1 MLKFCILDDNLNVIN
16 KLSSMLESIFIN
28 NDYDAEISFKSTK
41 AEELVSFIS
50 ANSID
55 VLLIDIE
62 LKCKL
67 TGIEIAKQ
75 IRNLNKNCYI
85 IFTTAHLEY
94 GLIAYK
100 CKTFD
105 FLPKP
110 ITIERLEET
119 IIRLFDDIKENHKNF
134 IRLDNKNTII
144 DQQQIDYI
152 RREGMKIV
160 FHTNSRDYQ
169 IYSSFNKLQNQLPD
183 NFVRCHKSF
192 IANINNVTKVEPISN
207 LIYFK
212 DSFCD
217 IGPKYKNNFM
227 EVINNYGNL
236 K

>member
-1 MLKFCILDDNLNVIN
+1 MLD
-16 KLSSMLESIFIN
+16 SIFIN
-28 NDYDAEISFKSTK
+28 NDFDAEISFKSTK
-41 AEELVSFIS
+41 AEDALSFIS
-50 ANSID
+50 TNSID

-62 LKCKL
+62 LKYKL
-67 TGIEIAKQ
+67 TGIEIAKK
-75 IRNLNKNCYI
+75 IRDINKNCYI
-85 IFTTAHLEY
+85 IFTTGHLEY

-110 ITIERLEET
+110 ITLERLEET
-119 IIRLFDDIKENHKNF
+119 IIRLFDDIKGNYKKF

-152 RREGMKIV
+152 KRDGMKIV

-169 IYSSFNKLQNQLPD
+169 IYSSFNKLQDILPD

-192 IANINNVTKVEPISN
+192 IANVDNVTKVEPVSN
-207 LIYFK
+207 LIYF
-212 DSFCD
+212 DNSFCD
-217 IGPKYKNNFM
+217 LDPKSKNDFM
-227 EVINNYGNL
+227 EVINHYGNL

>member
-1 MLKFCILDDNLNVIN
+1 MLKFCILDDNLNVVN
-16 KLSSMLESIFIN
+16 KLSSMLDSIFIN
-28 NDYDAEISFKSTK
+28 NDFDAEISFKSTK
-41 AEELVSFIS
+41 AEDALSFIS
-50 ANSID
+50 TNPID

-62 LKCKL
+62 LKYKL
-67 TGIEIAKQ
+67 TGIEIAKK
-75 IRNLNKNCYI
+75 IRDINKNCYI
-85 IFTTAHLEY
+85 IFTTGHLEY

-110 ITIERLEET
+110 ITLERLEET
-119 IIRLFDDIKENHKNF
+119 IIRLFDDIKGNYKKF

-152 RREGMKIV
+152 KRDGMKIV

-169 IYSSFNKLQNQLPD
+169 IYSSFNKLQDILPD

-192 IANINNVTKVEPISN
+192 IANVDNVTKVEPVSN
-207 LIYFK
+207 LIYF
-212 DSFCD
+212 DNSFCD
-217 IGPKYKNNFM
+217 IGPKYKNDFM